1 MHGYNVDVLQQHCP
15 TGRVRHT
22 VTTNV
27 LPNTMYKTRNPYNK
41 GFSRVHIFYIPEW
54 GWFHL
59 YVFSFLFS
67 TLYRLLFVLVSC
79 RIVYFSIL
87 YPVFIQRSF
96 IVPFRQSNRVESRVN
111 QDVIETF
118 SVNAFMPLLGFHHQQ
133 SAWLQ
138 QGSEGS
144 VWCLEIVRAS
154 FSCFNFFFISN
165 QFKHIA
171 FFRGREPG

>member
-1 MHGYNVDVLQQHCP
+1 M
-15 TGRVRHT
+15 
-22 VTTNV
+22 
-27 LPNTMYKTRNPYNK
+27 
-41 GFSRVHIFYIPEW
+41 S
-54 GWFHL
+54 
-59 YVFSFLFS
+59 
-67 TLYRLLFVLVSC
+67 YRLFFYSVSGIYTTFVYCS
-79 RIVYFSIL
+79 FSS
-87 YPVFIQRSF
+87 VES
-96 IVPFRQSNRVESRVN
+96 SRVESRVN

-138 QGSEGS
+138 QDSKGS

-171 FFRGREPG
+171 FQGEGAGIM

>member
-1 MHGYNVDVLQQHCP
+1 MFFFPFC
-15 TGRVRHT
+15 
-22 VTTNV
+22 
-27 LPNTMYKTRNPYNK
+27 
-41 GFSRVHIFYIPEW
+41 
-54 GWFHL
+54 
-59 YVFSFLFS
+59 FLH
-67 TLYRLLFVLVSC
+67 YRLLFVLVSC

-133 SAWLQ
+133 SARLQ
-138 QGSEGS
+138 QDSKGS

-154 FSCFNFFFISN
+154 FSCFNFFLFQTNSSTLL
-165 QFKHIA
+165 
-171 FFRGREPG
+171 FRGREPG